1 MPNTKY
7 KIRDTKHFD
16 HIRDCGGISEYR
28 LKTNGLTV
36 LIAEERTTPV
46 VCVNVTYRVG
56 SRNEAVGHTGA
67 THLLEHLMFKGSKNF
82 HKGNG
87 KPIDRVLI
95 SRGAELNATT
105 WFDRTNYYEVVPR
118 EMLADTL
125 AIEADRMRNAFIRE
139 RDRAAEMTVVRNEF
153 ERGEN
158 DPLEALD
165 KAMWA
170 TAFQAHPYHH
180 PTIGWRAD
188 VENVPIA
195 RLKAFY
201 HTFYWPNNATLV
213 LVGDVGSAEVLRLV
227 AKHFGALHRSPRD
240 IPEMYTAEP
249 EQQGERR
256 VRISRAGLTRIVG
269 IAHKVPEGRHE
280 DIAALLLLMWAL
292 AGGTASRLVRS
303 LVDTGLA
310 SAVLPIYQ
318 PLHDPGLFAIYA
330 ILTPDTPHADIELRI
345 LGEYERIRQCGIRA
359 AELER
364 ARARFSA
371 AAALARDGAHALASA
386 LNEMIA
392 VGDWTLLMTLEERMR
407 EVSVSDIARVA
418 RQYLNTDRATVG
430 WFVPK
435 VTQEEG
441 VAAAPSSVHEPLHET
456 SSEKGKM

>member
-1 MPNTKY
+1 MQ
-7 KIRDTKHFD
+7 KHFD

-36 LIAEERTTPV
+36 LLAKDRTLPV
-46 VCVNVTYRVG
+46 VCINVTYRVG
-56 SRNEAVGHTGA
+56 SRNEAVGYTGA
-67 THLLEHLMFKGSKNF
+67 THLLEHLMFKGSKRF

-87 KPIDRVLI
+87 KPIDRLLI

-118 EMLADTL
+118 DMLGEVL
-125 AIEADRMRNAFIRE
+125 AIEADRMQSAFIRE
-139 RDRAAEMTVVRNEF
+139 SDRAAEMTVVRNEF

-201 HTFYWPNNATLV
+201 HTFYWPNNATVV
-213 LVGDVGSAEVLRLV
+213 LVGDIRAAEALALV
-227 AKHFGALHRSPRD
+227 TKHFGVLPRSPRD
-240 IPEMYTAEP
+240 IPEVYTVEP

-256 VRISRAGLTRIVG
+256 VRVTRAGLTRIVG
-269 IAHKVPEGRHE
+269 IAHKVPAALDE
-280 DIAALLLLMWAL
+280 DSAALLLLMGVL
-292 AGGTASRLVRS
+292 IGGTASRLVRS
-303 LVDTGLA
+303 LVDPGLV
-310 SAVLPIYQ
+310 SAVLPLYQ
-318 PLHDPGLFAIYA
+318 PLRDPGLFALYA
-330 ILTPDTPHADIELRI
+330 ILTPDTTHTDVESRI
-345 LGEYERIRQCGIRA
+345 LGEYERIKSGGVRTS
-359 AELER
+359 ELER
-364 ARARFSA
+364 AKTRFSA

-392 VGDWTLLMTLEERMR
+392 VGDWTLLVTLEGRMR
-407 EVSVSDIARVA
+407 EVSTSDIAQVA
-418 RQYLNTDRATVG
+418 RHYLNADRATVG

-435 VTQEEG
+435 IVEEEG
-441 VAAAPSSVHEPLHET
+441 GIMADLSVHEPLHE
-456 SSEKGKM
+456 SDVVAEA